1 MLTLPEL
8 KSILNK
14 YQISPKKYLGQNFLV
29 DSDVVE
35 DMITACGF
43 TSLDWVMEIGA
54 GLGVLTNRIAR
65 EVKMVFAIEKDKKVC
80 LALNDVLKGFSNVRV
95 LCEDFLEVDIDSV
108 LAEAPF
114 KVKAIGNLPYYI
126 TTPIIERLIEN
137 RNDFETIF
145 IMVQKEVAD
154 RICADPGGKD
164 YGSLSVYV
172 QFYTK
177 PIALLDISRCS
188 FYPQPEVDS
197 TFLKMSVLSK
207 PSVQVKD
214 QSKFFAVVK
223 AGFGQRRKTLLN
235 SLLSSDAVTLDKAGL
250 AQLLTRI
257 GIDPGIRAERLSL
270 QQFAMIADALP
281 RIDLGH
287 DL

>member
-8 KSILNK
+8 KSTLNK
-14 YQISPKKYLGQNFLV
+14 YGITPKKFLGQNFLV

-35 DMITACGF
+35 DIMTVCRF
-43 TSLDWVMEIGA
+43 TNIDWVMEIGA
-54 GLGVLTNRIAR
+54 GLGALTNRLAR
-65 EVKMVFAIEKDKKVC
+65 DVKRVLAIEKDRSVC
-80 LALNDVLKGFSNVRV
+80 LALNDIMKGFSNVRIV
-95 LCEDFLEVDIDSV
+95 CDDFLEMDLESALV
-108 LAEAPF
+108 EAPF

-137 RNDFETIF
+137 RNNFESVF

-154 RICADPGGKD
+154 RICAKPGGKD
-164 YGSLSVYV
+164 YGSLSVYA

-177 PIALLDISRCS
+177 PSILLDINRHS
-188 FYPQPEVDS
+188 FYPKPEVDS
-197 TFLKMSVLSK
+197 TFLELSLLAK

-235 SLLSSDAVTLDKAGL
+235 SLLSGGEITLDKPGL
-250 AQLLTRI
+250 AALLESI
-257 GIDPGIRAERLSL
+257 GIDPGIRAERLTL
-270 QQFAMIADALP
+270 QQFATIADALWP
-281 RIDLGH
+281 ADV
-287 DL
+287 

>member
-8 KSILNK
+8 KSTLRK
-14 YQISPKKYLGQNFLV
+14 YGITPKKFLGQNFLA

-35 DMITACGF
+35 DIMTACRF
-43 TSLDWVMEIGA
+43 TNIDWVMEIGA
-54 GLGVLTNRIAR
+54 GLGALTNRLAR
-65 EVKMVFAIEKDKKVC
+65 DVKRVLAIEKDRNVC
-80 LALNDVLKGFSNVRV
+80 LALNDMLKGFSNVKIV
-95 LCEDFLEVDIDSV
+95 CEDFLEMDLESALV
-108 LAEAPF
+108 EAPF

-137 RNDFETIF
+137 RNNFESVF

-154 RICADPGGKD
+154 RICAKPGGKD

-177 PIALLDISRCS
+177 PSALLDINRHS

-197 TFLKMSVLSK
+197 TFLELSVLAK

-235 SLLSSDAVTLDKAGL
+235 SLLSSEAITLDKAGL
-250 AQLLTRI
+250 AALLERI
-257 GIDPGIRAERLSL
+257 GIDPGIRAERLTL
-270 QQFAMIADALP
+270 QQFALIADALP
-281 RIDLGH
+281 AAE
-287 DL
+287 

>member
-8 KSILNK
+8 KSTMRK
-14 YQISPKKYLGQNFLV
+14 YGITPKKFLGQNFLV

-35 DMITACGF
+35 DIMTACRF
-43 TSLDWVMEIGA
+43 TNIDWVMEIGA
-54 GLGVLTNRIAR
+54 GLGALTNRLAR
-65 EVKMVFAIEKDKKVC
+65 DVKRVLAIEKDRNVC
-80 LALNDVLKGFSNVRV
+80 LALNDILKGFSNVRIV
-95 LCEDFLEVDIDSV
+95 CDDFLEMDLESALI
-108 LAEAPF
+108 EAPF

-137 RNDFETIF
+137 RNNFESVF
-145 IMVQKEVAD
+145 MMVQKEVAD
-154 RICADPGGKD
+154 RICAKPGGKD

-177 PIALLDISRCS
+177 PSALLDINRHS

-197 TFLKMSVLSK
+197 TFLELSVLAK

-214 QSKFFAVVK
+214 QSKFFTVVK

-235 SLLSSDAVTLDKAGL
+235 SLLSSEAITLDKAGL
-250 AQLLTRI
+250 AALLTRI
-257 GIDPGIRAERLSL
+257 GIDPGIRAEQLAL
-270 QQFAMIADALP
+270 QQFALIADTLWPAAS
-281 RIDLGH
+281 
-287 DL
+287 